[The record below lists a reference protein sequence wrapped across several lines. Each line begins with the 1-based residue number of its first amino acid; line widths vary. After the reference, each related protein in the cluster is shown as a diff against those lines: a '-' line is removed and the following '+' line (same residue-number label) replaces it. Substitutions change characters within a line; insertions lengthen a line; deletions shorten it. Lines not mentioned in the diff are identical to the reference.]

1 MSDWDVGDTDDPETF
16 HRVLAE
22 QMRDE
27 LHDAGLDDV
36 SPFEA
41 MRRSAAGEH
50 GVVDR
55 DGFTWHPNFADD
67 EDDPARPSL
76 LWELAAFGV
85 ILAVIVLLGVL
96 NAWLS

>member
-27 LHDAGLDDV
+27 LHDAGLDD
-36 SPFEA
+36 PHA
-41 MRRSAAGEH
+41 P
-50 GVVDR
+50 D
-55 DGFTWHPNFADD
+55 WD

-76 LWELAAFGV
+76 LWELAAFAA
-85 ILAVIVLLGVL
+85 ILAVVALLGVL
-96 NAWLS
+96 NAVFG